1 MNAIQS
7 EADVETYS
15 ATKCIVDAYNHAAN
29 SRTQTQILS
38 LVVNNFTKTE
48 LQKMMPGVTIGR
60 IDAARKHAM
69 VTGPENIINAPKI
82 YRMTLTKPKLAHFI
96 DFILNPVYSSIVGF
110 GQTVLKLSSSE
121 KLKMPKVVRN
131 MIHARIIQCYQ
142 NYCLESGFHS
152 FSRATLYRILKVCS
166 ASKQKSLHGL
176 DNTSAAGK
184 EAIDSLMRVASKL
197 ETFGLM
203 QDDVN
208 RLKDILLL
216 VNQFLKFEYKFH
228 LKDGDGCADHCTSF
242 ALSDPMDQAF
252 AVACD
257 HSHSNACNKCKL
269 VDSCVSMIEKEFMS
283 LEVPKSIS
291 DEIAYE
297 LENAGKNIME

>member
-1 MNAIQS
+1 M
-7 EADVETYS
+7 
-15 ATKCIVDAYNHAAN
+15 
-29 SRTQTQILS
+29 
-38 LVVNNFTKTE
+38 
-48 LQKMMPGVTIGR
+48 
-60 IDAARKHAM
+60 
-69 VTGPENIINAPKI
+69 
-82 YRMTLTKPKLAHFI
+82 
-96 DFILNPVYSSIVGF
+96 GF

-152 FSRATLYRILKVCS
+152 FSRATLYKILKVCS
-166 ASKQKSLHGL
+166 ASKQKPLHGL
-176 DNTSAAGK
+176 DNTSAAGM
-184 EAIDSLMRVASKL
+184 EAIDSLMRVVSKL

-216 VNQFLKFEYKFH
+216 VNQFLKFEYKLH
-228 LKDGDGCADHCTSF
+228 LKDGGVCADHCTSF
-242 ALSDPMDQAF
+242 ALSDPMDQTF

-257 HSHSNACNKCKL
+257 HSHSIACNKCKL
-269 VDSCVSMIEKEFMS
+269 VDSCVPMVEKEFMS
-283 LEVPKSIS
+283 LEVSKSIS